1 MTCRNTTLAMVSHG
15 RNNIVILNNSE
26 YGEFRSI
33 LIIVAKNPLD
43 SLAVIA
49 KQEGQK
55 LHRDLPERE
64 RRDTIE
70 QQISK
75 IEIEIDAEVGRKKQL
90 ESDLRSSTP
99 IGIKTSGIEKNLEK
113 CKERLNALTMLSMSY
128 QAGMTD
134 ADTPED

>member
-1 MTCRNTTLAMVSHG
+1 M
-15 RNNIVILNNSE
+15 
-26 YGEFRSI
+26 
-33 LIIVAKNPLD
+33 
-43 SLAVIA
+43 IA

-75 IEIEIDAEVGRKKQL
+75 IEIEIDAEIGRKKQL

-113 CKERLNALTMLSMSY
+113 CKGESHLKSFISY
-128 QAGMTD
+128 
-134 ADTPED
+134 